1 MMDSKEL
8 IRAGKLSDA
17 RTQLIEEVKSS
28 PANAGKRTLL
38 FQIHSLLG
46 EWDKAER
53 HLDVLAAQDASRET
67 GVQVYKNL
75 VQAERRRLEVFRDG
89 RLPSFVP
96 ETPHYFEMYKLAC
109 EKLRD
114 GDIDEAVKLFD
125 SVNEQIPV
133 LSGSIDGKDF
143 TGFSDTD
150 IFLLFFLEAIAHEQY
165 LWIPFEA
172 IREISITPPKTL
184 FDLIWIPARIT
195 TWSGLALNCQLPVI
209 YAESFL
215 HQDDRIKLG
224 RMTEWSPIGGP
235 FSKGMGQ
242 HVYMVGD
249 DEISILD
256 IREITFNVPYAGE
269 RDEKTD

>member
-53 HLDVLAAQDASRET
+53 HLDVLAAQEASRET

-89 RLPSFVP
+89 RSPSFLP
-96 ETPHYFEMYKLAC
+96 ETPHYFEMYKLAS
-109 EKLRD
+109 EKLR
-114 GDIDEAVKLFD
+114 GGNIDEAVNLFD
-125 SVNEQIPV
+125 SVNELIPV
-133 LSGSIDGKDF
+133 ISGSIDGKDF

-195 TWSGLALNCQLPVI
+195 TWSGLSLNCQLPVI
-209 YAESFL
+209 YPESFL

-224 RMTEWSPIGGP
+224 RMTQWSPIGGP

-242 HVYMVGD
+242 HVYIVGD

-256 IREITFNVPYAGE
+256 IREITFNVPHAGE